1 MKDFHCR
8 KHVIKNGF
16 KLAYFLRS
24 SQELKLEELQMVRG
38 IDVQIVNDLISL
50 TPFAIETR

>member
-24 SQELKLEELQMVRG
+24 SQELKLEELQMVGG
-38 IDVQIVNDLISL
+38 IDVQIVKYLISL